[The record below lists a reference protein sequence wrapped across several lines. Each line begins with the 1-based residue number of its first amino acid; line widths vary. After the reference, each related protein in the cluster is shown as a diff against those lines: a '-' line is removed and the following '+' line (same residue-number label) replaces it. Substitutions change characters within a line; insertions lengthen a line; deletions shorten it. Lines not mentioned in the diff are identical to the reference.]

1 MRSADWFSGSNY
13 RRARGQRENHANTQS
28 ALLWGRGPE
37 AFGPR
42 WREAAKATGWRGQ
55 RAQAP
60 PRRSPQRRLSLG
72 ERGETSTRFRSTKF
86 QLRNQY
92 APCPDRRSDGA
103 HSPSAGELTRQRSG
117 HGLAGSQ
124 ATRPIPTR
132 REAERFL
139 QRRWNGRARRDV
151 ASIFIVNAMLF
162 MTTRITFMTYISSLT
177 GIRRLAFEHSIRT
190 TQGALRDIDVL
201 DDHALLAPRSI
212 VLQGRHLRSERRVS
226 LLKAFPGNDG
236 PNLPDQ
242 STPPGA
248 AGFGD
253 GFEPLGEA
261 LEGGDCLRDLRRL
274 SAALRARCAALSV
287 AAKLRPPRNRGFE
300 PALTGHRRASSS
312 NSHACT
318 AWPDAWPRRLRR
330 A

>member
-1 MRSADWFSGSNY
+1 MQLGGPEDAPPESSPMRSADRFSGSNY
-13 RRARGQRENHANTQS
+13 RRARGRRENRANRQS

-42 WREAAKATGWRGQ
+42 WREAAQATGWPGQ

-132 REAERFL
+132 RETRMVPAKAPEWTRT
-139 QRRWNGRARRDV
+139 QGHP
-151 ASIFIVNAMLF
+151 SIFIVNAVLF
-162 MTTRITFMTYISSLT
+162 VTTRTAFMVYISSLT

-190 TQGALRDIDVL
+190 TQGPSATLTCWTTMRCSPRD
-201 DDHALLAPRSI
+201 R
-212 VLQGRHLRSERRVS
+212 
-226 LLKAFPGNDG
+226 
-236 PNLPDQ
+236 
-242 STPPGA
+242 
-248 AGFGD
+248 
-253 GFEPLGEA
+253 
-261 LEGGDCLRDLRRL
+261 
-274 SAALRARCAALSV
+274 
-287 AAKLRPPRNRGFE
+287 
-300 PALTGHRRASSS
+300 
-312 NSHACT
+312 
-318 AWPDAWPRRLRR
+318 
-330 A
+330 